1 MSELHG
7 TQESQEASV
16 CALCVTYNHEK
27 FIRKT
32 LDGFVA
38 QKTTY
43 PFRVIVH
50 DDASTDSTPEIMRE
64 YEAKYPDLFTMIYET
79 ENQFSRIKNIG
90 KIYSEI
96 LAPLVH
102 EKYVALCE
110 GDDYW
115 CDPEK
120 VQLQTDFME
129 NNPDFSMCVHDTMF
143 VNFDGQDVRRL
154 NGSDQDQ
161 NYGMKEVLLDWGRG
175 FHTTSFF
182 CKRETAFERPTEF
195 YVTCIDD
202 WALSL
207 YAATLGKMHYIGRV
221 MSCFRKGNPN
231 SLTGK
236 PDTRKPYEHEDDGKD
251 IIEFLRNIN
260 EYTNR
265 KYDTYFRMRI
275 RSIESLGLL
284 RQHKFVKALVKYP
297 YYSAKHLAGD
307 LLRKF
312 NMMY

>member
-79 ENQFSRIKNIG
+79 ENQ
-90 KIYSEI
+90 YSKHNETWQW
-96 LAPLVH
+96 LRELVAPMIH
-102 EKYVALCE
+102 EKYFMTCD
-110 GDDYW
+110 GDDFW

-120 VQLQTDFME
+120 VQLEVDFLE
-129 NNPDFSMCVHDTMF
+129 NHSDYVLCVHDTMF
-143 VNFDGQDVRRL
+143 VNFDGENVRRL
-154 NGSDQDQ
+154 NGSDQDHDL
-161 NYGMKEVLLDWGRG
+161 YMKDMLMNWGHD
-175 FHTTSFF
+175 FHSTSTCMKSEIFF
-182 CKRETAFERPTEF
+182 KRPNEF
-195 YVTCIDD
+195 YITVCDD
-202 WALSL
+202 WTVAI
-207 YAATLGKMHYIGRV
+207 YAATLGKIHYIGRV